1 MSQAPI
7 APSTSQLVH
16 REFISPRSPRSRNY
30 SRCPVRVSSLIF
42 QPSLHR
48 RPSKRVPFGP
58 APLPLPPS
66 LSRIPALFR
75 LYARHT
81 PVCTYQRSLT
91 QCANRALRHSTGT
104 FPRYLRAGVPVRATE
119 QPYLILTIPLYVCN
133 TSCSQYLSFKDHLHR
148 TACSP
153 QVPVVHFLPWKSFRH
168 LHKVIWTLQRLIS
181 HEILLEL
188 CQLLRPG
195 VRAGLNLLRQHP
207 KSNPRRLLLDLKA
220 YLLPRHLRTL
230 RHPKLSLWQL
240 VIRLPRSRYLQNAH
254 HDRKDPLHFASC
266 LSTTQ
271 TRLLL
276 TPRGPPGGG
285 ETPQD
290 HNRPLD
296 PPQIK
301 SSRSTSSCRSCRGV
315 HLAWTIYTRCT
326 SMPLLSSQGQPSR
339 RSIQPFLLTFYC
351 HLYPLECQGME

>member
-1 MSQAPI
+1 MFGPR
-7 APSTSQLVH
+7 LVID
-16 REFISPRSPRSRNY
+16 ISAYTDDLRSAFRL
-30 SRCPVRVSSLIF
+30 V
-42 QPSLHR
+42 R
-48 RPSKRVPFGP
+48 RPFRF
-58 APLPLPPS
+58 PLPFRAS
-66 LSRIPALFR
+66 TRSSGSTHVIPQYVLI
-75 LYARHT
+75 
-81 PVCTYQRSLT
+81 SE
-91 QCANRALRHSTGT
+91 ALRSTLIERSAIRQARS
-104 FPRYLRAGVPVRATE
+104 PRYLRAGLPVRATE
-119 QPYLILTIPLYVCN
+119 QPYLILTIPSYVCN
-133 TSCSQYLSFKDHLHR
+133 TSCSQYLSFKDHIHR

-168 LHKVIWTLQRLIS
+168 LHKVIWTPQRLIS

-207 KSNPRRLLLDLKA
+207 KSNPRWLLLHLKA
-220 YLLPRHLRTL
+220 YLLPRRLWTP
-230 RHPKLSLWQL
+230 RHPKLSLPQL

-351 HLYPLECQGME
+351 HLYPLECQRIE